1 MYFNRL
7 APAGVAALLAA
18 SSLGAQGAHSPGTVE
33 IGGFGQ
39 FTAQAD
45 TFGVTNPVGFGVR
58 IGGFFTPRWQL
69 EADFSYGAADQQ
81 DELVPAGQEAF
92 EIGYST
98 LAARINYNW
107 PLAFGTNSS
116 VILGAGVVRSNY
128 KVDPDDDPN
137 TIDAIFGEGGAFT
150 WAYGASGLVG
160 LRFGI
165 TPQFAIRVDAIPEYH
180 PDPEA
185 FNITGR
191 AGLSYML
198 LGGPAMSETDMA
210 MAGGARQPGT
220 LEAGIFANFPILAG
234 DWNLTNQ
241 LGFGARGGVFIT
253 PRWQVEGEFA
263 YSEADVDDAAALG
276 QYDTALDP
284 DHSYNYVVHAA
295 RLNYNIPFGTRSS
308 FVLGVGPVR
317 SHYEY
322 TYNYGGSG
330 LAGFRFAL
338 GDMAAIRA
346 DVVGNYMPEP
356 SAFDVNL
363 RAGLSAFFGGA
374 RPTEAP
380 PVVAT
385 PVPIDTTPPDTA
397 VAVAPP
403 PVDTMPPPVDSAAIR
418 DSLARA
424 ASASARSALTA
435 PIFFGFD
442 RSDLNDSARTTL
454 DAKVPVLQANP
465 NVRLRI
471 AGNADPRGSDE
482 YNLALGQ
489 RRANSARRYLVQRGV
504 PVRRLET
511 VSYGEERRNCTEE
524 SEDCYSQNRRNE
536 FEIIAGDENLT
547 VPAGGQQP
555 PDEEK

>member
-1 MYFNRL
+1 MYFHRL

-18 SSLGAQGAHSPGTVE
+18 SSLGAQGAHTPGTVE

-45 TFGVTNPVGFGVR
+45 TFGIENPIGFGVR

-69 EADFSYGAADQQ
+69 EGDFSYGAADEKDVTGR
-81 DELVPAGQEAF
+81 DEF
-92 EIGYST
+92 EVGYST

-116 VILGAGVVRSNY
+116 FVIGAGVVRTNY
-128 KVDPDDDPN
+128 KVDLDDDPN
-137 TIDAIFGEGGAFT
+137 TIGAIFGEAGPVR

-165 TPQFAIRVDAIPEYH
+165 TPQFAVRLDAIPEYH

-185 FNITGR
+185 FNISGR

-198 LGGPAMSETDMA
+198 VGGPAMSETDMA

-220 LEAGIFANFPILAG
+220 LEAGIFANYPILAG
-234 DWNLTNQ
+234 DWNLVNA
-241 LGFGARGGVFIT
+241 LGFGARAGVFMT
-253 PRWQVEGEFA
+253 PRWQFEGEFA
-263 YSEADVDDAAALG
+263 YSEADVDDVNARG
-276 QYDTALDP
+276 QYDTRLTKE
-284 DHSYNYVVHAA
+284 SYNYVVHAA

-330 LAGFRFAL
+330 LAGFRFAV

-363 RAGLSAFFGGA
+363 RAGLSAFLGGA

-380 PVVAT
+380 PVVAMPEPT
-385 PVPIDTTPPDTA
+385 PPVDTTTPPPVDTA
-397 VAVAPP
+397 VAVAP
-403 PVDTMPPPVDSAAIR
+403 VDTMPPAVDSAAIR

-465 NVRLRI
+465 SVRLRI

-524 SEDCYSQNRRNE
+524 TEDCYAQNRRNE

-547 VPAGGQQP
+547 LPAAGQQP
-555 PDEEK
+555 PDEQR